1 MSCVDR
7 ERVLC
12 FWSLENV
19 SIPAELSKS
28 LSKISK
34 NPEILP
40 CGHFCLGNGECCR
53 DNLTLYAFLR
63 QG

>member
-1 MSCVDR
+1 
-7 ERVLC
+7 
-12 FWSLENV
+12 LENV